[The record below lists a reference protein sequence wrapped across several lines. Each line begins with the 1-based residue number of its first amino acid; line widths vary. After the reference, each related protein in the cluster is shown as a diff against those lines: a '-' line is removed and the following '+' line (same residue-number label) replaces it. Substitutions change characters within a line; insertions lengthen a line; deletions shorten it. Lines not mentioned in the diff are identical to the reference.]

1 MDSPECCLNI
11 GASCSYSKGPMCRS
25 VTTGSRRRG
34 PCWTLHSG
42 TTGTGIMGR
51 KSGSTPLERARSVL
65 LDFPGVEEAP
75 CYGTP
80 GFRVVGKFL
89 ARLREDG
96 ETLIVKC
103 GFVERDLRMQQD
115 PDTFFTTDHYRAHP
129 SVLVNL
135 RNVRIADCTTWSKP
149 RGDCR
154 RRGDSSGSWMNG
166 WATHVWPNPGRPDAD
181 RHHDRFDLRRIS
193 FR

>member
-1 MDSPECCLNI
+1 
-11 GASCSYSKGPMCRS
+11 
-25 VTTGSRRRG
+25 
-34 PCWTLHSG
+34 
-42 TTGTGIMGR
+42 MGR
-51 KSGSTPLERARSVL
+51 KSGWTPIERARSVL
-65 LDFPGVEEAP
+65 IDFPGVEEAP

-135 RNVRIADCTTWSKP
+135 RNVRIADLHDLVEAAWRLSAP
-149 RGDCR
+149 RRLVRQLDERLGHAR
-154 RRGDSSGSWMNG
+154 VAKSRQ
-166 WATHVWPNPGRPDAD
+166 A
-181 RHHDRFDLRRIS
+181 
-193 FR
+193 